1 MTQAGQDPQNNCA
14 RWGQLDITIEGM
26 FRPLSNQR
34 GFERVEGSPRRD
46 VVQTANKPKMPDIAS
61 LEFIYRKPNGIR
73 RIQLPHGEPC
83 WQVIFQYG
91 SVEIYRIYPYCSV
104 IGLRV

>member
-1 MTQAGQDPQNNCA
+1 
-14 RWGQLDITIEGM
+14 
-26 FRPLSNQR
+26 
-34 GFERVEGSPRRD
+34 
-46 VVQTANKPKMPDIAS
+46 MPDIAS
-61 LEFIYRKPNGIR
+61 LEFIFRKPNGIR